1 MEQEPFT
8 SAPSSSVSQYS
19 PIPLNPVV
27 NPFDPDTLYP
37 QPLTDLAQILEVP
50 KDWRHEMRHQ
60 AQKVAP
66 NLWLGSYNVSR
77 DLSRLKEMEI
87 THM

>member
-1 MEQEPFT
+1 MEQDTLT
-8 SAPSSSVSQYS
+8 SAQIESSLT
-19 PIPLNPVV
+19 PLNPIVTPP
-27 NPFDPDTLYP
+27 NPDHLYP
-37 QPLTDLAQILEVP
+37 QPLTDLAQDLDVP